1 MTTICSVKYHGQTA
15 IAGDGQ
21 VTLGKSI
28 IAKTTAKKIR
38 RIYHDQVVIGFAGGV
53 ADAVSLQEML
63 EGKLE
68 SYGGDLRRAAV
79 EMAQA
84 WRKDPAL
91 QKLEAMVIAFN
102 DKDLLLISGNGE
114 VLEPDESVVAI
125 GSGGYY
131 AQAAAVAMTR
141 HSDGMTLARSPRK
154 PSTLRLISM
163 SSLTTRL
170 LRMKSRNSSMKEK
183 RLVKSLSFWTSIS
196 LVKMKPRSWWRLP
209 CTTATAA
216 PNCQKT
222 CKRTSRQRTF

>member
-131 AQAAAVAMTR
+131 AQSAAVAMTR
-141 HSDGMTLARSPRK
+141 HSDGMTASE
-154 PSTLRLISM
+154 IA
-163 SSLTTRL
+163 
-170 LRMKSRNSSMKEK
+170 KEA
-183 RLVKSLSFWTSIS
+183 VNI
-196 LVKMKPRSWWRLP
+196 
-209 CTTATAA
+209 AA
-216 PNCQKT
+216 DIDVFTDHQIIT
-222 CKRTSRQRTF
+222 DEIEEQ

>member
-114 VLEPDESVVAI
+114 VLEPDESVMAI

-141 HSDGMTLARSPRK
+141 HSDGMTASE
-154 PSTLRLISM
+154 IA
-163 SSLTTRL
+163 
-170 LRMKSRNSSMKEK
+170 KEA
-183 RLVKSLSFWTSIS
+183 VNI
-196 LVKMKPRSWWRLP
+196 
-209 CTTATAA
+209 AA
-216 PNCQKT
+216 DIDVFTDHQIIT
-222 CKRTSRQRTF
+222 DEIEEQ

>member
-1 MTTICSVKYHGQTA
+1 MTTICSVKYNGQTA

-68 SYGGDLRRAAV
+68 SYSGDLRRAAV
-79 EMAQA
+79 EMAQS
-84 WRKDPAL
+84 WRKDQTL

-102 DKDLLLISGNGE
+102 DQDLLLISGNGE

-131 AQAAAVAMTR
+131 AQAAAVGMLR
-141 HSDGMTLARSPRK
+141 HVSGMTASE
-154 PSTLRLISM
+154 IA
-163 SSLTTRL
+163 
-170 LRMKSRNSSMKEK
+170 KEA
-183 RLVKSLSFWTSIS
+183 VNI
-196 LVKMKPRSWWRLP
+196 
-209 CTTATAA
+209 AA
-216 PNCQKT
+216 DIDVFTDHEIVTDEIEEK
-222 CKRTSRQRTF
+222 